1 MIMLF
6 LINFIRCFIYISMT
20 LFVSMMVVRNI
31 YILIHT
37 NFGVSFYISFEDV
50 ELILIPSLVISL
62 FISCVAL
69 YNRR

>member
-20 LFVSMMVVRNI
+20 LLVSMIVVRNI
-31 YILIHT
+31 YILIH
-37 NFGVSFYISFEDV
+37 NNLGVSFYISFEDV
-50 ELILIPSLVISL
+50 ELILTPSLVISL

>member
-20 LFVSMMVVRNI
+20 LLVSMMVVRNI

-37 NFGVSFYISFEDV
+37 NFGVYFYISFEDV

>member
-20 LFVSMMVVRNI
+20 LLVSMMVVRNI

-37 NFGVSFYISFEDV
+37 NLGVSFYISFDDV

-62 FISCVAL
+62 FILCVAL